1 MKYYIIYSMPRSG
14 TRLLKSLLMQQNCGT
29 PSENL
34 NPIEI
39 RKFEAMPPTKRLS
52 NFYNLGTQGGV
63 FGITIHTHHLM
74 DRGGINFLK
83 ELSGTELEDS
93 FELLRRLFPCAKH
106 IYLYR
111 RNKVK
116 QAISWLKAERTGAFS
131 KNDKESMVGEYSS
144 EDISDQIKRISR
156 SDAVWLDF
164 FEKYNI
170 HPFTLTYEELCR
182 DKKQMISNILDFL
195 EVDRD
200 NICLNPD
207 LLPERLYNTT
217 SEEWYQ
223 RYLRE
228 I

>member
-1 MKYYIIYSMPRSG
+1 MKSYIIYSMPRSG

-39 RKFEAMPPTKRLS
+39 EKFEVMPRQKRLPY
-52 NFYNLGTQGGV
+52 FYELGTQGGI
-63 FGITIHTHHLM
+63 FGITIHTYHLM
-74 DRGGINFLK
+74 NQKGIDFLK
-83 ELSGTELEDS
+83 ELSGTQQEDP

-106 IYLYR
+106 LYLYR
-111 RNKVK
+111 RNKLK

-131 KNDKESMVGEYSS
+131 KNKDSMVGEYSS
-144 EDISDQIKRISR
+144 GDISENIKRISR
-156 SDAVWLDF
+156 FDAIWLGF
-164 FEKYNI
+164 FEKYDI

-182 DKKQMISNILDFL
+182 NKKRMISNILDFL

-200 NICLNPD
+200 NIHINPD
-207 LLPERLYNTT
+207 MLPARLYNTT

-223 RYLRE
+223 RYLKE